1 MTDTNT
7 ASFDTSALGSTLIDG
22 GCRFGLWA
30 PRAERV
36 ELALVADDGSQV
48 NHDMT
53 RDEHGVWT
61 VEVSDVQAGQRY
73 GYRVHGPWD
82 PDLSL
87 IHI

>member
-7 ASFDTSALGSTLIDG
+7 APFDTSALGSTLIDG

-53 RDEHGVWT
+53 RDE
-61 VEVSDVQAGQRY
+61 Q
-73 GYRVHGPWD
+73 
-82 PDLSL
+82 
-87 IHI
+87 